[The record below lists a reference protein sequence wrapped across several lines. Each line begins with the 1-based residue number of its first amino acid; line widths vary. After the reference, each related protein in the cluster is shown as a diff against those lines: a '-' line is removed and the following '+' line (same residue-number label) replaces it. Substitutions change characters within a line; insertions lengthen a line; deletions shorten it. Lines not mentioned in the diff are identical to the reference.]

1 MSKGLKIVVWIVVIL
16 VVLGIIAF
24 TWGKSAWDKID
35 FGKPRLEGLDL
46 QGLSLNDLANIA
58 LAGQSK
64 TVTATVVMDIKND
77 NGFSIPFSS
86 IKAQLSSK
94 GVVIAQTT
102 DTSAHTV
109 PANGILSLSDNVDI
123 ILNNAGGAL
132 LIEKLKG
139 NHPQIDYEVDLKV
152 FGIPVSLFY
161 PIKDSFTL

>member
-1 MSKGLKIVVWIVVIL
+1 MSKGLKIIVWIVVIL
-16 VVLGIIAF
+16 AVLGIIAF
-24 TWGKSAWDKID
+24 FLGKNAWDKLT
-35 FGKPRLEGLDL
+35 FGKPTLQGLDL

-64 TVTATVVMDIKND
+64 TVTATVIMDIKND
-77 NGFSIPFSS
+77 NSFAIPFSS
-86 IKAQLSSK
+86 IKASFSYK
-94 GVVIAQTT
+94 GTVIAETT
-102 DTSAHTV
+102 DNSSHTV
-109 PANGILSLSDNVDI
+109 PANGILSLPNNINI